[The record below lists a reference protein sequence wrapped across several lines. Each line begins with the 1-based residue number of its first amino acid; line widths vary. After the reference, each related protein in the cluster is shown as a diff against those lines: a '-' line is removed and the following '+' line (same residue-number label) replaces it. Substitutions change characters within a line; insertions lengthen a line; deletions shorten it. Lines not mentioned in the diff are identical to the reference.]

1 MTVVGKK
8 KRECNTRRPFSH
20 LAGET
25 DGCLGVS
32 EEQSAL
38 AFFTLLPKKEII
50 GIQIIVM
57 KIPFHDNIVGGPLKR
72 NTS

>member
-1 MTVVGKK
+1 M
-8 KRECNTRRPFSH
+8 
-20 LAGET
+20 AGET